1 MRRNS
6 RTLRAFS
13 MPCGRLEKV
22 ERRSNFASFSAHF
35 HDTIVNE
42 ESTKSQMKG
51 DCTMRIN
58 VQAIRLA
65 MADAGIGVNELAKLA
80 GVSQGTAVRY
90 ATKGGN
96 GSAPTFYK
104 IGRALHVR
112 PSTLVLPMD

>member
-1 MRRNS
+1 
-6 RTLRAFS
+6 
-13 MPCGRLEKV
+13 
-22 ERRSNFASFSAHF
+22 
-35 HDTIVNE
+35 
-42 ESTKSQMKG
+42 
-51 DCTMRIN
+51 
-58 VQAIRLA
+58 